1 MWPDVPNSC
10 LILQLKI
17 PDNPVDWFGQS
28 YQMDHLISAGVTAR
42 FRRVTYGP
50 IANEVAR
57 P

>member
-28 YQMDHLISAGVTAR
+28 YQMDHLISAGVTAG